1 MNTQSTNPNALSDEM
16 LNGANG
22 GDRLLFNSS
31 APTEPAVLLS
41 ETSACL
47 ASAEASAACLADADF
62 LTAVKPG

>member
-1 MNTQSTNPNALSDEM
+1 MNTQNTNPNALTDEM

-22 GDRLLFNSS
+22 GDRLLFNS

-47 ASAEASAACLADADF
+47 ASAETSAACLADADF